1 MARRPKRAKRPAAK
15 GRRAPEPVHRTK
27 AEAASA
33 LANKL
38 LAMLDQK
45 SEQVALING
54 ILRTVISGAELPDI
68 LRVFASN
75 LKTLCPF
82 DRCSISIYD
91 EKARVF
97 HVPYMVMGGRVQ
109 ETHDAPRP
117 YDSTVLS
124 KVIETRQPL
133 LRDNLAAE
141 AAQFGADGKFREQGF
156 LGEMLFPLT
165 VSNRAFGTF
174 NIGSFEANRL
184 TERHVMLI
192 QDVVPALAVAVW
204 QHVTAKALGAR

>member
-1 MARRPKRAKRPAAK
+1 MAPGRKRPKKPAAK
-15 GRRAPEPVHRTK
+15 KRNATVPVHRTK

-45 SEQVALING
+45 SEQLALING
-54 ILRTVISGAELPDI
+54 ILRTIISGAELPDV

-91 EKARVF
+91 EKARLF
-97 HVPYMVMGGRVQ
+97 HVPYMVVGGRVQ

-117 YDSTVLS
+117 YDSTILS
-124 KVIETRQPL
+124 KVVETRQPL

-141 AAQFGADGKFREQGF
+141 STKYASDSEFIEKGF
-156 LGEMLFPLT
+156 AGEMLFPLT

-174 NIGSFEANRL
+174 NIGSFEAGRL

-192 QDVVPALAVAVW
+192 QDIVPALAVAVW
-204 QHVTAKALGAR
+204 KTVAAK